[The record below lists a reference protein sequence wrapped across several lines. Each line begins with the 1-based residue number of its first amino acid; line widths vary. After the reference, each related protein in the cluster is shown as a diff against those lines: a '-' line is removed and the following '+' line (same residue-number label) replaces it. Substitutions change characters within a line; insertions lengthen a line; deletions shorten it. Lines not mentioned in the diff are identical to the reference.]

1 MRSASVGGASGTSGS
16 HDATVAV
23 AVKPIERPQ
32 GGLVLSESPS
42 FGLSIGIPAA
52 EGAWC
57 ADPVLAH
64 ETTRTWAYVAGSW
77 LSMKL

>member
-1 MRSASVGGASGTSGS
+1 MSGS
-16 HDATVAV
+16 HVATVAV
-23 AVKPIERPQ
+23 AVKPTERPQ
-32 GGLVLSESPS
+32 GGLVLSESLS
-42 FGLSIGIPAA
+42 FGPPIGVPAT

-64 ETTRTWAYVAGSW
+64 ETTRTWAYVAGNW

>member
-1 MRSASVGGASGTSGS
+1 MSGS